1 MTELD
6 LSMQEDEMDETLLQ
20 EGDEALLE
28 SLLEETS
35 TTVREGALVS
45 GEIIQIDGSDV
56 YIDIGYKS
64 EGIVPIG
71 EFKEGD
77 ELSVGDST
85 EVVVKELEDENGLVV
100 LSRRRAQERK
110 HWDKVRECFE
120 AGIPV
125 KGTIVAKVKGGYR
138 VDVGMGAFLPASQV
152 DLRPPSGPDD
162 HYVGQT
168 FEFKVIKVNAR
179 RRNVVLSRRM
189 LLEEEQKELKRDLL
203 DKLEVGQMVTGK
215 VKNIT
220 DFGAFVDLGG
230 IDGLLH
236 ISDMSWG
243 RVNHPSEKVQIN
255 QDLEVVILSMD
266 IDRERVSLGL
276 KQKTLSPWEEIG
288 EKYPM
293 GSVVRGKVVS
303 MTNYGAFVELEE
315 GVEGMV
321 HVSEMSWRRR
331 IRQPSELL
339 AIDDVVEA
347 KVLEVDPERQ
357 RISLGMK
364 QVESNPWETL
374 DERYPVGSVIKGKVR
389 NLTDYGAFVQ
399 IEEGI
404 DGLLHISDLSWTK
417 KFNHPSEVLQKGDD
431 VDAVVL
437 SIDKEHQR
445 VALGLKQLRVDP
457 WIDIPSKYPMGREV
471 EGKVTKIVP
480 FGAFVELE
488 QDLEGLVHVSEISV
502 ERIDDP
508 TSALSEGQEV
518 KAVVTKVDSK
528 GRQIGLSIKQHILQQ
543 DETALE
549 VHNLQQEQ
557 VTTSLG
563 EKLASQGGFLT
574 ESLSEEVV
582 DDLDQEEF

>member
-1 MTELD
+1 MEIDDSLFAH
-6 LSMQEDEMDETLLQ
+6 
-20 EGDEALLE
+20 GDEDLMN
-28 SLLEETS
+28 SLLEES
-35 TTVREGALVS
+35 SSTVREGTLVS

-64 EGIVPIG
+64 EGIVSIS
-71 EFKEGD
+71 EFKEGE
-77 ELSVGDST
+77 ELSVGDIT
-85 EVVVKELEDENGLVV
+85 EVVVKDLEDENGLVV

-152 DLRPPSGPDD
+152 DLRPPSGPED
-162 HYVGQT
+162 HYIGQT
-168 FEFKVIKVNAR
+168 LDFKVIKVNAR

-189 LLEEEQKELKRDLL
+189 LMEEEQKELKRDLL
-203 DKLEVGQMVTGK
+203 DKLEVGQLVAGK

-255 QDLEVVILSMD
+255 QDVEVIILSMD
-266 IDRERVSLGL
+266 KDRERVSLGM
-276 KQKTLSPWEEIG
+276 KQKTQSPWDSIG

-303 MTNYGAFVELEE
+303 MTNYGAFIELEE

-331 IRQPSELL
+331 IRQPSEIL
-339 AIDDVVEA
+339 AIDDIVEA
-347 KVLEVDPERQ
+347 RVLEVDPERQ

-364 QVESNPWETL
+364 QVESNPWDSL
-374 DERYPVGSVIKGKVR
+374 DERYPVGSVVKGRVR
-389 NLTDYGAFVQ
+389 NLTEYGAFIQ
-399 IEEGI
+399 IEDGI

-417 KFNHPSEVLQKGDD
+417 KFNHPSEMLQKGEAIDS
-431 VDAVVL
+431 VVL
-437 SIDKEHQR
+437 SIDKDNQR

-457 WIDIPSKYPMGREV
+457 WIEIPGKYPMGREV

-488 QDLEGLVHVSEISV
+488 PDLEGLVHVSEISI

-508 TSALSEGQEV
+508 MAVLSEGQEI
-518 KAVVTKVDSK
+518 KAAVTKVDSK
-528 GRQIGLSIKQHILQQ
+528 GRQIGLSIKQFLLKQ
-543 DETALE
+543 DESALE
-549 VHNLQQEQ
+549 VHNLQQEK
-557 VTTSLG
+557 VSTSLG

-574 ESLSEEVV
+574 ESLHDEM
-582 DDLDQEEF
+582 QEEEGEGEGEGEIF